1 MATIT
6 GPALPDMPWQER
18 PADCSDAVWRHTG
31 NPIIRRDALPD
42 SNSIFNSAV
51 VPFGAGYAGVFRCD
65 DRARRCA
72 LHTGFSRDG
81 VQWELSPEP
90 IEFTGGLSFEYGY
103 DPRVCRIDGEYI
115 VTWCNGYADYPT
127 IGIAETAEFKIF
139 LSRSPDLTFWGEH
152 RLVMKTGGG
161 WQRTKIGAGPTPIET
176 SEGWLLFYHGVL
188 TSCNGMTYSFGA
200 ALLDPEEPWKVIAR
214 DRHYLMSPQTLYE
227 CVGDTPNVVFPC
239 AALADAPTGRIAIYY
254 GCADTCT
261 GLAFTTLD
269 NVLEHLKKQ
278 K

>member
-103 DPRVCRIDGEYI
+103 DPRVCRIDGE
-115 VTWCNGYADYPT
+115 
-127 IGIAETAEFKIF
+127 
-139 LSRSPDLTFWGEH
+139 
-152 RLVMKTGGG
+152 
-161 WQRTKIGAGPTPIET
+161 
-176 SEGWLLFYHGVL
+176 
-188 TSCNGMTYSFGA
+188 
-200 ALLDPEEPWKVIAR
+200 
-214 DRHYLMSPQTLYE
+214 
-227 CVGDTPNVVFPC
+227 
-239 AALADAPTGRIAIYY
+239 
-254 GCADTCT
+254 
-261 GLAFTTLD
+261 
-269 NVLEHLKKQ
+269 
-278 K
+278 

>member
-90 IEFTGGLSFEYGY
+90 IEFTGVLSFEYGY

-127 IGIAETAEFKIF
+127 IGIAETADFKTSASWKT
-139 LSRSPDLTFWGEH
+139 LSCRSTATACCF
-152 RLVMKTGGG
+152 RGGS
-161 WQRTKIGAGPTPIET
+161 AGST
-176 SEGWLLFYHGVL
+176 
-188 TSCNGMTYSFGA
+188 
-200 ALLDPEEPWKVIAR
+200 
-214 DRHYLMSPQTLYE
+214 
-227 CVGDTPNVVFPC
+227 
-239 AALADAPTGRIAIYY
+239 
-254 GCADTCT
+254 
-261 GLAFTTLD
+261 
-269 NVLEHLKKQ
+269 
-278 K
+278 